1 MVYYLSDEQGILVN
15 MQRPLV
21 FVSGYYGFD
30 NLGDEAILEEICNEL
45 KQLAKPEEIVVLS
58 ANPELTAKRYGV
70 KAMQRKNFS
79 EFWSALTQTRL
90 FVSGGG
96 GLFQN
101 TKTLG
106 SIIFYGLQILMAKA
120 NNAKVVI
127 YAQGIGPLRG
137 RLAENI
143 CRQVFA
149 QADEII
155 LRDDASMRFLSNWQL
170 KGTRS
175 ADPVWN
181 LKASEVPPT
190 VKKQLEELG
199 GGEKNS
205 RVVGLSLRPS
215 PELTDAHL
223 ERLAEGLHACLSE
236 NESILLM
243 PLQIDQ
249 DKVVLEQFNKL
260 WQAKGRESQMLDA
273 SLLELPSQ
281 WLGVFSHLKLLV
293 GMRLHAII
301 MALKSGKAVAGIAY
315 DPKVTQ
321 LLAEFEQC
329 CLILSKESGGKE
341 WPEALKSMT
350 NGLQSYSSLA
360 VAKSESAKKL
370 ACQNF
375 DILARIMNMPRE

>member
-1 MVYYLSDEQGILVN
+1 

-45 KQLAKPEEIVVLS
+45 KQLLKPEEIVVLS

-70 KAMQRKNFS
+70 RSMQRKSFS
-79 EFWSALTQTRL
+79 EFWASLTQTRL
-90 FVSGGG
+90 LISGGG

-120 NNAKVVI
+120 NNAKVLI

-143 CRQVFA
+143 CRQIFA

-155 LRDDASMRFLSNWQL
+155 LRDDASMRFLADWQL

-181 LKASEVPPT
+181 LAATELPPA
-190 VKKQLEELG
+190 VKTQLTELG
-199 GGEKNS
+199 GSEKNS
-205 RVVGLSLRPS
+205 RCIGLSLRPS
-215 PELTDAHL
+215 PELTNSHL
-223 ERLAEGLHACLSE
+223 ERLSEGLHACLAE
-236 NESILLM
+236 DESLLLL

-249 DKVVLEQFNKL
+249 DTEVLEQFAKL
-260 WQAKGRESQMLDA
+260 WQAKGRKSQMLD
-273 SLLELPSQ
+273 SRLLELPSQ
-281 WLGVFSHLKLLV
+281 WLGVFSQLKMLV

-301 MALKSGKAVAGIAY
+301 MSLKCGKPVAGIAY

-329 CLILSKESGGKE
+329 CLILSKESGGSE

-360 VAKSESAKKL
+360 VARSDSAKKL

-375 DILARIMNMPRE
+375 DILARILDMPRE